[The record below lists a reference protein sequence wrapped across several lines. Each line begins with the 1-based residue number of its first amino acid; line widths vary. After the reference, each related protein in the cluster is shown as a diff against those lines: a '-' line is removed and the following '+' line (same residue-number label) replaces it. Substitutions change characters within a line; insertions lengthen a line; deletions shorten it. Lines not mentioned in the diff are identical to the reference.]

1 MPDFNIKTSEEGDE
15 EDLNFDI
22 DDTEEDSKQ
31 CPRKIT
37 VEDIEKD
44 RQTPPMTCRLKFQ
57 A

>member
-37 VEDIEKD
+37 VK
-44 RQTPPMTCRLKFQ
+44 TC
-57 A
+57 